1 MKLFILFSLIFAS
14 ALTHVSIGQ
23 DLRFQLV
30 ERHVVPNVI
39 PSEYVSFGLIQQ
51 YLYLPG
57 ADGYSIY
64 RYDRIKREID
74 KSVSGRGGGP
84 NEFTSQI
91 QAIHSLK
98 DRLMVVQTRGS
109 VKFLNTS
116 LRYLSR
122 TITTNNIH
130 DISKLDTEEGLYLGC
145 IVSMADF
152 AETGSMHHLA
162 VLNVGDR
169 IDFDLNTFDLI
180 TTTENIWLQRC
191 FHANNGSLIAAGRV
205 ADNKVYYFDKSGE
218 LLKEVAFTSA
228 VIHEFSGSPPGASE
242 VYSKYGIKDTR
253 LPTTGMINRIYIDRR
268 FTVIQG
274 GISAKLRQR
283 TIYVVDLADWSVS
296 TFNLPKPYR
305 QIQYADGKLFC
316 LDTKAN
322 PNVIDVFAI
331 VK

>member
-169 IDFDLNTFDLI
+169 IEYDLNKFSLKN
-180 TTTENIWLQRC
+180 TTENIWLQRC
-191 FHANNGSLIAAGRV
+191 FHANNGTLVVAGRV
-205 ADNKVYYFDKSGE
+205 ADNKVYYFDKSGAFLE
-218 LLKEVAFTSA
+218 EVVFTTS
-228 VIHEFSGSPPGASE
+228 VTHQYRGSPPGANE

-253 LPTTGMINRIYIDRR
+253 QPSTGLLRQIFMDNR
-268 FTVIQG
+268 FTLIQG
-274 GISAKLRQR
+274 GISARKMHR
-283 TIYVVDLADWSVS
+283 TFYIIDHSDWSV
-296 TFNLPKPYR
+296 TNIDLPKNYWH
-305 QIQYADGKLFC
+305 IQYEDGKLFC
-316 LDTKAN
+316 FGHRSG
-322 PNVIDVFAI
+322 PNIIDVYTI

>member
-57 ADGYSIY
+57 VDGYSIY

-74 KSVSGRGGGP
+74 LSVSGRGGGP

-205 ADNKVYYFDKSGE
+205 ADNKVYYFEKSGE

-253 LPTTGMINRIYIDRR
+253 LPTTGMII
-268 FTVIQG
+268 G
-274 GISAKLRQR
+274 
-283 TIYVVDLADWSVS
+283 
-296 TFNLPKPYR
+296 
-305 QIQYADGKLFC
+305 C
-316 LDTKAN
+316 L
-322 PNVIDVFAI
+322 
-331 VK
+331 